1 MRSGRCTRFGR
12 RAVSDPPPHDETCP
26 EHPCI
31 STTELLEQPVA
42 LVKAIDWSTITGN
55 QEAMEALS
63 SVEYTWSRIN
73 EVIEDWKYLP
83 LTLTHE

>member
-1 MRSGRCTRFGR
+1 
-12 RAVSDPPPHDETCP
+12 
-26 EHPCI
+26 
-31 STTELLEQPVA
+31 

-63 SVEYTWSRIN
+63 SVEYTWSQIN
-73 EVIEDWKYLP
+73 EVIEDWKYFP